1 MEWAEKFKR
10 AAVGEKVVKFS
21 PIWICVKKA
30 GIGKG
35 VKKHSF
41 GDELGLGGS
50 VWGLRLWKLIVG
62 VLGSL

>member
-50 VWGLRLWKLIVG
+50 V
-62 VLGSL
+62 